1 MARTLPLVLLVFIA
15 TITRSDSLFGQRPR
29 TLGFTPAHE
38 KLLDDARAR
47 LQARLRSDGIS
58 SEGSE
63 GDVVGAGVIGSR
75 VKQVA
80 YQTEPYFEE
89 IEPMA
94 PMEVHGEGF
103 EGGCVGSCGG
113 CAPCGDHCGPL
124 GGPIGHCGP
133 GGCGFNSCDCG
144 ECLPCCFPRLFDCRT
159 FEVFWGTQGFTGP
172 VNQGGTGSFGF
183 HEGVNFSS
191 RIPNLFCGECG
202 FQVGVR
208 GVHSNFSGSNLTDDS
223 RNQVFVTAGAFR
235 RVDWGLQTGLVVD
248 YLRENW
254 YLDADLLQLRG
265 EASWGLHC
273 EGELGFLFRVGL
285 NDQTVAINPNLQQA
299 TITPTD
305 VYALFYRHRFLPCGQ
320 GEGRIYAGFS
330 GQSDGLLGA
339 DFRMP
344 LTHSLGLEGG
354 FTYLTPDEPTNQG
367 GTQNE
372 SWNIFLGLVWQP
384 GCPQSDA
391 RNYYRPLFRVAD
403 NGSFLVDLQ

>member
-1 MARTLPLVLLVFIA
+1 M
-15 TITRSDSLFGQRPR
+15 
-29 TLGFTPAHE
+29 
-38 KLLDDARAR
+38 
-47 LQARLRSDGIS
+47 
-58 SEGSE
+58 
-63 GDVVGAGVIGSR
+63 
-75 VKQVA
+75 
-80 YQTEPYFEE
+80 
-89 IEPMA
+89 
-94 PMEVHGEGF
+94 
-103 EGGCVGSCGG
+103 
-113 CAPCGDHCGPL
+113 
-124 GGPIGHCGP
+124 
-133 GGCGFNSCDCG
+133 
-144 ECLPCCFPRLFDCRT
+144 
-159 FEVFWGTQGFTGP
+159 
-172 VNQGGTGSFGF
+172 
-183 HEGVNFSS
+183 
-191 RIPNLFCGECG
+191 
-202 FQVGVR
+202 
-208 GVHSNFSGSNLTDDS
+208 
-223 RNQVFVTAGAFR
+223 
-235 RVDWGLQTGLVVD
+235 
-248 YLRENW
+248 
-254 YLDADLLQLRG
+254 
-265 EASWGLHC
+265 HC